1 MANRRSVQFTSTY
14 HTAPVLVD
22 CNFTVAVGDTGG
34 LGITGLKG
42 TGVRNVYMHT
52 SATAAAGN
60 PNPANGIIIVQL
72 ADNYYKHFATYS
84 SIIAPA
90 SGSDVTTTVA
100 NTTYTITTLGTTT
113 LAQWQAVGLPKGIQ
127 PALGASFTATASQA
141 IGGTGA
147 VQVITATGA
156 GLDHVE
162 IFGNPNMTI
171 GPSVA
176 YSQQSVIAY
185 PYIIYQCFKEHAVAA
200 PADGAVISLSIYL
213 SNSSVVVAGE

>member
-1 MANRRSVQFTSTY
+1 M
-14 HTAPVLVD
+14 D
-22 CNFTVAVGDTGG
+22 CNFTVAAADTGG

-52 SATAAAGN
+52 SQTPATGN

-72 ADNYYKHFATYS
+72 QDNYYKHFASFT
-84 SIIAPA
+84 SIIAPN

-127 PALGASFTATASQA
+127 PAIGASFTATAGQA

-147 VQVITATGA
+147 VQVIATAGSA
-156 GLDHVE
+156 IEHIE
-162 IFGNPNMTI
+162 IFGNPNTTI
-171 GPSVA
+171 NPSIA
-176 YSQQSVIAY
+176 YSSPATIAY
-185 PYIIYQCFKEHAVAA
+185 PYIIYQCFDDNVVTA
-200 PADGAVISLSIYL
+200 PADNTVISISMYL